1 MAYIKKE
8 LCSCGRKH
16 RLLGEVIG
24 REGRAIYNKKGRPF
38 SSIILDN
45 MMFKDLDFH
54 SESSQRLYEKIDRF
68 QIRQD
73 KNGDLVILIKPV
85 DPAESSE
92 TFGYIKDNFSSFFP
106 QSSVEIKFTD
116 DIPPLPSGKEDY
128 CVSEYTPA

>member
-1 MAYIKKE
+1 MAQE
-8 LCSCGRKH
+8 
-16 RLLGEVIG
+16 
-24 REGRAIYNKKGRPF
+24 GRPF

-54 SESSQRLYEKIDRF
+54 SEASQRLYEKIGRF

-73 KNGDLVILIKPV
+73 SNGDLVILIKPV
-85 DPAESSE
+85 DPDENPD
-92 TFGYIKDNFSSFFP
+92 TFGYIKENFLSFFP

-128 CVSEYTPA
+128 CVSEFTPA

>member
-1 MAYIKKE
+1 
-8 LCSCGRKH
+8 
-16 RLLGEVIG
+16 LGEVIG
-24 REGRAIYNKKGRPF
+24 REGRAIYNKDGRPY

-85 DPAESSE
+85 DPDESPD
-92 TFGYIKDNFSSFFP
+92 TFDYIKENFSTYFP
-106 QSSVEIKFTD
+106 QSVIELKFTD
-116 DIPPLPSGKEDY
+116 DIPTLPSGKEDY
-128 CVSEYTPA
+128 CVSDYLTE